1 MAAGAVER
9 RGGDMRAKVF
19 GFAAGFQQRV
29 EVAHAGMGS

>member
-1 MAAGAVER
+1 
-9 RGGDMRAKVF
+9 MRAKVF